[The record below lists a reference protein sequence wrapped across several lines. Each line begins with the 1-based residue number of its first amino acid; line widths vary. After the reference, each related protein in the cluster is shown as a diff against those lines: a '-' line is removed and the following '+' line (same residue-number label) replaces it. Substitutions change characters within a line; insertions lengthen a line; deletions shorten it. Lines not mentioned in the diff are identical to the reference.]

1 MKQSFG
7 EEGRVP
13 RGTHPRSPWTE
24 PTVVTPSLG
33 SSVCFSAGGKYL
45 TENASQPNTRS
56 IAPDSAEHSRLGV
69 FAPTRATLH
78 QLVQIHRAL
87 GNLAPTRA
95 LSRGNP

>member
-1 MKQSFG
+1 VFG
-7 EEGRVP
+7 
-13 RGTHPRSPWTE
+13 SC
-24 PTVVTPSLG
+24 LA
-33 SSVCFSAGGKYL
+33 FLADGKYL
-45 TENASQPNTRS
+45 TENASQSNTRR